1 MGEVKTQLRAMS
13 GAEVREVLGDP
24 AEIVELKV
32 QPQLDV
38 HSRAFIERSP
48 FVALGTVGADGR
60 ADVSPRGDPAGFVQV
75 LDDHTIAIP
84 ERPGNKLADSL
95 TNVLETGR
103 AGLLFIVPGVEE
115 TLRVNGAAYVTD
127 DADLLEGMAHKG
139 KTPSLAIVVEVDEAF
154 VHCAKAFRRS
164 RLWDSEMHVER
175 SELPSI
181 GQMIRDQVKPPDL
194 DAEEIEEFA
203 QEDYRT
209 RMY

>member
-1 MGEVKTQLRAMS
+1 MGETKSALRAMS
-13 GAEVREVLGDP
+13 ASEVREVVGDP
-24 AEIVELKV
+24 VELVELKV
-32 QPQLDV
+32 QRSLDV
-38 HSRAFIERSP
+38 HCRAFIERAP
-48 FVALGTVGADGR
+48 FVALGTVGNDGS

-75 LDDHTIAIP
+75 LDDNTIAIP

-95 TNVLETGR
+95 TNVLETGKV
-103 AGLLFIVPGVEE
+103 GMLFIVPGVEE
-115 TLRVNGAAYVTD
+115 TLRVNGTATITD
-127 DADLLEGMAHKG
+127 DAELLEGMAVKG
-139 KTPSLAIVVEVDEAF
+139 KTPKLAIVVDVDEAF

-164 RLWDSEMHVER
+164 SLWDSEKHVER

-194 DAEEIEEFA
+194 GAEEIEEYA

>member
-1 MGEVKTQLRAMS
+1 MGETSTALRAMS
-13 GAEVREVLGDP
+13 AAEVQQVVGEP
-24 AEIVELKV
+24 VELVQLKV
-32 QPQLDV
+32 QSALD
-38 HSRAFIERSP
+38 HHCRAFIERSP
-48 FVALGTVGADGR
+48 FVALGTVSADGR
-60 ADVSPRGDPAGFVQV
+60 ADVSPRGDPAGFVHV
-75 LDDHTIAIP
+75 LDDQTLAIP

-103 AGLLFIVPGVEE
+103 VGLLFIVPGVEE
-115 TLRVNGAAYVTD
+115 TLRVNGKGTITD
-127 DADLLEGMAHKG
+127 DAELLEKMAVKG
-139 KTPSLAIVVEVDEAF
+139 KTPKLAIVLNVEEAF

-164 RLWDSEMHVER
+164 SLWDPEKHVER

-194 DAEEIEEFA
+194 GAEEIEEFA

>member
-1 MGEVKTQLRAMS
+1 MSEVESKLRAMD
-13 GAEVREVLGDP
+13 ADEVRGILGDP

-32 QPQLDV
+32 QSTLDV
-38 HSRAFIERSP
+38 HCRAFIERSP
-48 FVALGTVGADGR
+48 FVALGTVGEDGR
-60 ADVSPRGDPAGFVQV
+60 ADVSPRGDPPGFVQV
-75 LDDHTIAIP
+75 LDDNTLAIP

-95 TNVLETGR
+95 TNVLQTGR
-103 AGLLFIVPGVEE
+103 VGLLFIVPGVEE
-115 TLRVNGAAYVTD
+115 TLRVNGSATVTD
-127 DADLLEGMAHKG
+127 DDELLASMAVKG
-139 KTPSLAIVVEVDEAF
+139 KPPQLAIVVDVEEAF

-164 RLWDSEMHVER
+164 SLWDPDRHVDR

-194 DAEEIEEFA
+194 AADDIEEFA